1 MKKILLILLKIK
13 NQQLNNIDSKNIPFK
28 ESKKKKN
35 NNKLKIKNNLNK
47 KRKK

>member
-13 NQQLNNIDSKNIPFK
+13 NQQLNNIDLTNIPFK
-28 ESKKKKN
+28 ESKKKN